1 MAGHREQA
9 TRLVARSDELDM
21 SDGHAQL
28 VAAQAQVHATLAI
41 ADALEQQLEFVMG
54 NLSDQIADQVATKL
68 GHLLTTTVPKG

>member
-9 TRLVARSDELDM
+9 TRLVARSDELM

-54 NLSDQIADQVATKL
+54 NLSDQIADQVAKKL
-68 GHLLTTTVPKG
+68 GHLLTTTAPKG